1 MALNIANIN
10 SLWRKPDDWS
20 VFAAAKEYVA
30 RELDAAGNDE
40 GEGEVTP
47 EGCCHNFIN

>member
-1 MALNIANIN
+1 MASNIANIN
-10 SLWRKPDDWS
+10 SLWRKPEDWR

-40 GEGEVTP
+40 GRKR
-47 EGCCHNFIN
+47 